1 MRGIMMACTKR
12 KAMILPA
19 VVWLGFM
26 VYLWLPQIIPTV
38 RQKDSIEKG
47 IYRKEALEQKKN
59 VNLTD
64 AIHVCIMSDK
74 KTIGGMMALV
84 NSIRI
89 NTKHNVMFH
98 LFVERSSIDQ
108 ARLWVETSKLL
119 RINYEIRIFPS
130 ELVKGKI
137 KVRGDRPEL
146 ASPLNFGRYYLPQL
160 LPNIHGRVLYIDD
173 DSIVQEPPC
182 TDTIVD
188 PPCRAPCTYTI
199 VKPPCTNTIL
209 EPPCTNTIV
218 EPPCTDTIVE
228 PPCTDTIVD
237 LPCTDTIVDLPYPP
251 CTDTIV
257 DLPCTDT
264 IVDPPCNDTIVD
276 PPCTDTIVDLPCTD
290 TIVDIPCTD
299 TIVDLPCRAPC
310 TDTIVEPPYP
320 PCTDTIL
327 DLPCTD
333 TNVDSPFSAPCTDT
347 IVEPPCT
354 DTIVDL
360 SCTDTIVEP
369 PCRAH
374 CTDIIVEPPC
384 YDTIAEPPC
393 WTTRTSYSDSF
404 LSYAKLLHWNG
415 HYKPWGGKSS
425 HSVIWDRYYVE
436 DPTGKFHPVR
446 KN

>member
-1 MRGIMMACTKR
+1 MACTKR

-173 DSIVQEPPC
+173 DSIVQGDVYELYNMKMKEGHAAAFSKDCAGPAKRL
-182 TDTIVD
+182 TLMKNNYADYLNFKNKHIKESSM
-188 PPCRAPCTYTI
+188 
-199 VKPPCTNTIL
+199 KPTECAFNAG
-209 EPPCTNTIV
+209 V
-218 EPPCTDTIVE
+218 FVAD
-228 PPCTDTIVD
+228 
-237 LPCTDTIVDLPYPP
+237 
-251 CTDTIV
+251 
-257 DLPCTDT
+257 
-264 IVDPPCNDTIVD
+264 
-276 PPCTDTIVDLPCTD
+276 
-290 TIVDIPCTD
+290 
-299 TIVDLPCRAPC
+299 
-310 TDTIVEPPYP
+310 
-320 PCTDTIL
+320 L
-327 DLPCTD
+327 DLWRKYNITSKLEYWMKL
-333 TNVDSPFSAPCTDT
+333 NVKEDVYGSERGGGASQPPMM
-347 IVEPPCT
+347 IVF
-354 DTIVDL
+354 
-360 SCTDTIVEP
+360 
-369 PCRAH
+369 
-374 CTDIIVEPPC
+374 
-384 YDTIAEPPC
+384 YDKYTEIDPNWHVRYLG